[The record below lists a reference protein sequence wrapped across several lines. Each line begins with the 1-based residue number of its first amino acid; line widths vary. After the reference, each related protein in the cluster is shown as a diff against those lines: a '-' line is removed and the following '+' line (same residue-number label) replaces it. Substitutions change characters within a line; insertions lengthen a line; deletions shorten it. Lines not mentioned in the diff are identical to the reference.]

1 MSEISLSHVLS
12 RTFEDRV
19 DLGSW
24 ARFTPSLARF
34 LEQVCLPA
42 PRPATQRAEAPDS
55 AAGPVIDP
63 SGATLL
69 LTAPAPIVKVEE
81 LTQEGRWSRLLSR
94 LTRGAPP
101 VPSPDLPGVVL
112 MGREEGI
119 EVSLPGLDAR
129 GRVLLGPT
137 ERGILDRIGWQETG
151 RVFTRLLPDGDET
164 AEMVTRILIEVLEV
178 AHPADLDYLLRAHSD
193 VS

>member
-34 LEQVCLPA
+34 LEQACLPA
-42 PRPATQRAEAPDS
+42 SRPATQRAEAPDS

-151 RVFTRLLPDGDET
+151 HVFTRLLPDGNET

>member
-34 LEQVCLPA
+34 LEQACLPA
-42 PRPATQRAEAPDS
+42 SRPATQRAEAPDS
-55 AAGPVIDP
+55 AAGPIIDP

-112 MGREEGI
+112 M
-119 EVSLPGLDAR
+119 
-129 GRVLLGPT
+129 RVLLGPT

-151 RVFTRLLPDGDET
+151 HVFTRLLPDGDET